1 MLIYTKNH
9 NLITAAITC
18 GDNLTPAD
26 IEDGYVDYL
35 ETNLYIQDEYELV
48 ERDGGMLLLDK
59 PADDFTQEELVY
71 RLLDYWNELGES
83 QVLEPLE
90 KRTI

>member
-9 NLITAAITC
+9 NIITATIGC

-35 ETNLYIQDEYELV
+35 NTNLYTQDEYELV

-59 PADDFTQEELVY
+59 PAEHYTQLELTY
-71 RLLDYWNELGES
+71 RLLDYWNEVGDHK
-83 QVLEPLE
+83 VIEPLE
-90 KRTI
+90 KRS